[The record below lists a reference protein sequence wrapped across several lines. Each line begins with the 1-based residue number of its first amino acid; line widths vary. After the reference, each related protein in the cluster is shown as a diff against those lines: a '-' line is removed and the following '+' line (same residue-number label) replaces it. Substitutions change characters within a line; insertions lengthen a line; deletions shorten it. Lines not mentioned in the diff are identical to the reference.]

1 MLLVIEKLLKLYN
14 MLVVAAGQ
22 GIHTCSLVA
31 CLVINMPR
39 LYSQMS
45 VLLILCWHQLVLQK
59 IKQKQ
64 NNAEIDSTLQYL

>member
-1 MLLVIEKLLKLYN
+1 MPLVLEKLLKLYN

-31 CLVINMPR
+31 CLVINMPK

-45 VLLILCWHQLVLQK
+45 VLLILCWHQK

-64 NNAEIDSTLQYL
+64 TKAEIDSTLQYL